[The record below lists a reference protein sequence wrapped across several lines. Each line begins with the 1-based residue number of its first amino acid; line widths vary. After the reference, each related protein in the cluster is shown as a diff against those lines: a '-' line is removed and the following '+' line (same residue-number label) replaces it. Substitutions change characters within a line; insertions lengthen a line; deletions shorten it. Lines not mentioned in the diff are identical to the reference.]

1 MHFLRHLPSFSE
13 FPRGFTGLRLIPV
26 VDEDHNLNEVLM
38 GLREAPPKYRVS
50 VGSFEMLNAFSI
62 RARMFA
68 LLAVNIAFLVGLSV
82 FTGVQLRAIGSEI
95 EEIAELDVPIA
106 SLLTKVTVH
115 QLEQAVHFERAV
127 RYGEEMN
134 FAGLPDDVR
143 ASARKHFN
151 EEIEQFYY
159 YSKLVEEEGEAVHGM
174 HDIAIERAL
183 NQAALDHY
191 DYVDEHIVDILKAHK
206 VYEEHVL
213 ELMDRIRA
221 NEMEGIH
228 SLIEAIEKE
237 EEVFIK
243 DLEDTS
249 ERVLDFTER
258 TAMLA
263 EEHEHATETM
273 LIYAT
278 AAAVILSAL
287 ISILIANSILNPMKK
302 VVDLIGAVIGG
313 KTDISVPEGYRAEM
327 GSLMEAVEKLRDS
340 IAEVA
345 RSRTLQEEAEKSS
358 AESRKQSLNEMA
370 NTVEAE
376 TNTVWSRVQ
385 SESKHLNGIAE
396 QMAGSAQNLGENASA
411 VSAAS
416 EESLVNAEA
425 VASAAEELAA
435 SIAEI
440 SGHVAQSGDI
450 AQSAAAQAEQS
461 RNVVESLSEA
471 AGKVGEVV
479 GLINDIAEQTNLLAL
494 NATIEAARAG
504 EAGKGF
510 AVVASEVKN
519 LATQTQ
525 NSTASISGEVNRMQ
539 EVTSQAVK
547 AITSIIDTI
556 ASINEKSEEIT
567 AAVESQDQAT
577 REIASNVTEAAAGA
591 REVTERITVVSRD
604 AQGVGS
610 LSGDVS
616 TATRQLGD
624 EVEQLKN
631 TVIRVVR
638 TSTPEVERR
647 EKTVPVKQDRRSR

>member
-1 MHFLRHLPSFSE
+1 
-13 FPRGFTGLRLIPV
+13 
-26 VDEDHNLNEVLM
+26 M
-38 GLREAPPKYRVS
+38 GL
-50 VGSFEMLNAFSI
+50 FEMLNAFSI

-68 LLAVNIAFLVGLSV
+68 LLAVNVAFLVGVSV
-82 FTGVQLRAIGSEI
+82 FTGIQLRAIGAEI

-115 QLEQAVHFERAV
+115 QLEQSVHFERAV

-134 FAGLPDDVR
+134 FSDLSDDVR
-143 ASARKHFN
+143 ESARKHFD
-151 EEIEQFYY
+151 EEIEKFFY
-159 YSKLVEEEGEAVHGM
+159 YSKLVEEKGEAVHGM
-174 HDIAIERAL
+174 HDIAVERAL

-191 DYVDEHIVDILKAHK
+191 DYVDAHIVDILKAHK
-206 VYEEHVL
+206 VYEEHVV
-213 ELMDRIRA
+213 ELMDRFRA
-221 NEMEGIH
+221 GGTDGIH
-228 SLIEAIEKE
+228 AQIEAIAKE

-243 DLEDTS
+243 DLEATS
-249 ERVLDFTER
+249 ERVLDFTEQ
-258 TAMLA
+258 TAKLA
-263 EEHEHATETM
+263 EEHEHTTETM

-278 AAAVILSAL
+278 LAAVIISAL

-302 VVDLIGAVIGG
+302 VVELIGSVIGG
-313 KTDISVPEGYRAEM
+313 NTNVSVPEGYRAEM
-327 GSLMEAVEKLRDS
+327 GHLMDAVAKLRDS
-340 IAEVA
+340 IAEVISA
-345 RSRTLQEEAEKSS
+345 RAAQEALEQSS
-358 AESRKQSLNEMA
+358 AAGRKQSLNEMA
-370 NTVEAE
+370 NTVEME
-376 TNTVWSRVQ
+376 TNTVWARVQ
-385 SESKHLNGIAE
+385 SESKHLDGIAE
-396 QMAGSAQNLGENASA
+396 QMAGSAHNLGENATA

-440 SGHVAQSGDI
+440 SSHVAQSGDI
-450 AQSAAAQAEQS
+450 AQSAATQAEQS
-461 RNVVESLSEA
+461 RSVVESLSEA

-539 EVTSQAVK
+539 EVTSEAVK
-547 AITSIIDTI
+547 AITSIIETI

-610 LSGDVS
+610 LSADVS
-616 TATRQLGD
+616 TATKQLGD

-638 TSTPEVERR
+638 TATPEVERR
-647 EKTVPVKQDRRSR
+647 EKTVPVQVDRRSS

>member
-1 MHFLRHLPSFSE
+1 
-13 FPRGFTGLRLIPV
+13 
-26 VDEDHNLNEVLM
+26 
-38 GLREAPPKYRVS
+38 
-50 VGSFEMLNAFSI
+50 MLNAYSI
-62 RARMFA
+62 RARMLA
-68 LLAVNIAFLVGLSV
+68 LLAINIAFLVGLSV
-82 FTGVQLRAIGSEI
+82 FTGLQLRSIGNEI

-106 SLLTKVTVH
+106 ALLTKVTTH

-127 RYGEEMN
+127 RFGEELN
-134 FAGLPDDVR
+134 FPGVPEDVR
-143 ASARKHFN
+143 TAAAKHFD
-151 EEIEQFYY
+151 EEIKEFHK
-159 YSKLVEEEGEAVHGM
+159 YSKLVVEEAEAVRAM
-174 HDIAIERAL
+174 HDIALEMARTAEAL
-183 NQAALDHY
+183 AHY
-191 DYVDEHIVDILKAHK
+191 DGVDQHTVEFLKAHK
-206 VYEEHVL
+206 IYDVHVL
-213 ELMDRIRA
+213 ELMDMFRA
-221 NEMEGIH
+221 GAMDGVFA
-228 SLIEAIEKE
+228 LVEAIEKE
-237 EEVFIK
+237 QGAFIK
-243 DLEDTS
+243 DLEATTDK
-249 ERVLDFTER
+249 VAVFTEE
-258 TAMLA
+258 TARRA
-263 EEHEHATETM
+263 EEHEHAVETM
-273 LIYAT
+273 LIFAT
-278 AAAVILSAL
+278 AAAVVFSAFIIIL
-287 ISILIANSILNPMKK
+287 ISNSILTPMKK
-302 VVDLIGAVIGG
+302 VVELIGAVIGG
-313 KTDISVPEGYRAEM
+313 NTSVAVPDEYRAEM
-327 GSLMEAVEKLRDS
+327 GLLMSAVAKLRDS

-345 RSRTLQEEAEKSS
+345 SARAAQEVAEQTS
-358 AESRKQSLNEMA
+358 ADERKRSLNDMA

-376 TNTVWSRVQ
+376 TNTVWARVQ
-385 SESKHLNGIAE
+385 NESKHLNGIAD
-396 QMAGSAQNLGENASA
+396 QMAGSAHNLGENATA

-440 SGHVAQSGDI
+440 SSHVAQSGDI
-450 AQSAAAQAEQS
+450 AQSAATQAEQS
-461 RNVVESLSEA
+461 RSVVESLSEA

-539 EVTSQAVK
+539 EVTSEAVK

-610 LSGDVS
+610 LSGEVS
-616 TATRQLGD
+616 TATKQLGD

-638 TSTPEVERR
+638 TATPEVERR
-647 EKTVPVKQDRRSR
+647 ERSVPVKEDRRSR

>member
-1 MHFLRHLPSFSE
+1 
-13 FPRGFTGLRLIPV
+13 
-26 VDEDHNLNEVLM
+26 
-38 GLREAPPKYRVS
+38 
-50 VGSFEMLNAFSI
+50 MLNAFSI

-68 LLAVNIAFLVGLSV
+68 LLAINIAFLVGLSV
-82 FTGVQLRAIGSEI
+82 FTGIQLRAIGNEI

-106 SLLTKVTVH
+106 SLLTKVTTH
-115 QLEQAVHFERAV
+115 QLEQAVHFERAL

-134 FAGLPDDVR
+134 FPGVPDDVKK
-143 ASARKHFN
+143 AALKHFD
-151 EEIEQFYY
+151 EEIEQFKY
-159 YSKLVEEEGEAVHGM
+159 YSKLVVEEGEAVHGM
-174 HDIAIERAL
+174 HDIAVERAL
-183 NQAALDHY
+183 TQEALDHY
-191 DYVDEHIVDILKAHK
+191 DYVDQHIVDILKAHK
-206 VYEEHVL
+206 SYDVHAL
-213 ELMDRIRA
+213 ELMENLRA
-221 NEMEGIH
+221 GDMEGIFAK
-228 SLIEAIEKE
+228 IEATEQE
-237 EEVFIK
+237 GEVFIK
-243 DLEDTS
+243 DLEATT
-249 ERVLDFTER
+249 ERVIDFTEQ
-258 TAMLA
+258 TAKTA
-263 EEHEHATETM
+263 EEHEHATESM

-278 AAAVILSAL
+278 LGAVIFSAL

-302 VVDLIGAVIGG
+302 VVELIGAVIGG
-313 KTDISVPEGYRAEM
+313 NTNVTVPDGYRAEM
-327 GSLMEAVEKLRDS
+327 GRLMDAVAKLRDS
-340 IAEVA
+340 IAEVVSA
-345 RSRTLQEEAEKSS
+345 RAAQEAAEQTA
-358 AESRKQSLNEMA
+358 AEERKRSLNDMA

-376 TNTVWSRVQ
+376 TNTVWARVQ
-385 SESKHLNGIAE
+385 NESKHLNGIAD
-396 QMAGSAQNLGENASA
+396 QMAGSAHNLGENATA

-440 SGHVAQSGDI
+440 SSHVAQSGDI
-450 AQSAAAQAEQS
+450 AQSAATQAEQS
-461 RNVVESLSEA
+461 RSVVESLSEA

-539 EVTSQAVK
+539 EVTSDAVK

-610 LSGDVS
+610 LSGEVS
-616 TATRQLGD
+616 TATKQLGD

-638 TSTPEVERR
+638 TATPEVERR
-647 EKTVPVKQDRRSR
+647 ERSVPVKEDRRSR

>member
-1 MHFLRHLPSFSE
+1 ML
-13 FPRGFTGLRLIPV
+13 
-26 VDEDHNLNEVLM
+26 VL
-38 GLREAPPKYRVS
+38 
-50 VGSFEMLNAFSI
+50 GSLEMLNAYSI
-62 RARMFA
+62 RTRMFV
-68 LLAVNIAFLVGLSV
+68 LLAINIAFLVGLAL
-82 FTGVQLRAIGSEI
+82 FTSLQLRSIGDEI
-95 EEIAELDVPIA
+95 EEIAELDVPISA
-106 SLLTKVTVH
+106 LLTQVTTH
-115 QLEQAVHFERAV
+115 QLEQAIHYERAV

-134 FAGLPDDVR
+134 YPSVPADVR
-143 ASARKHFN
+143 AKAAKLFE
-151 EEIEQFYY
+151 EEIKAFHK
-159 YSKLVEEEGEAVHGM
+159 YSKLVVEEAEAVHVM
-174 HDIAIERAL
+174 HDIAVERAL
-183 NQAALDHY
+183 NAEALAHY
-191 DYVDEHIVDILKAHK
+191 DSVDKSIVEILEAHK
-206 VYEEHVL
+206 IYDKHVV
-213 ELMDRIRA
+213 ELMEKLRSGDKDGVFAMIA
-221 NEMEGIH
+221 
-228 SLIEAIEKE
+228 AIEKE
-237 EEVFIK
+237 EEIFIK
-243 DLEDTS
+243 DLEATTTS
-249 ERVLDFTER
+249 VISFTQE
-258 TAMLA
+258 TAKRA
-263 EEHEHATETM
+263 EEHEHAIETM
-273 LIYAT
+273 LIYVT
-278 AAAVILSAL
+278 VIAVIFSAL
-287 ISILIANSILNPMKK
+287 INILIANSILTPMKK
-302 VVDLIGAVIGG
+302 VVELIGAVIGG
-313 KTDISVPEGYRAEM
+313 NTDISVPQGYRAEM
-327 GSLMEAVEKLRDS
+327 GRLMDAVAKLRDS
-340 IAEVA
+340 ITEVA
-345 RSRTLQEEAEKSS
+345 SARAAQEAAERSAADE
-358 AESRKQSLNEMA
+358 RKHSLNDMA

-376 TNTVWSRVQ
+376 TNTVWARVQ
-385 SESKHLNGIAE
+385 SESKHLNGIAD
-396 QMAGSAQNLGENASA
+396 QMAGSAHNLGENATA

-440 SGHVAQSGDI
+440 SSHVAQSGEI

-539 EVTSQAVK
+539 EVTSDAVK
-547 AITSIIDTI
+547 AITNIIDTI

-591 REVTERITVVSRD
+591 REVTERITVVSQD

-610 LSGDVS
+610 LSGEVS
-616 TATRQLGD
+616 TATKQLGD

-638 TSTPEVERR
+638 TATPEVERR
-647 EKTVPVKQDRRSR
+647 ARSVPVKDDRRSR